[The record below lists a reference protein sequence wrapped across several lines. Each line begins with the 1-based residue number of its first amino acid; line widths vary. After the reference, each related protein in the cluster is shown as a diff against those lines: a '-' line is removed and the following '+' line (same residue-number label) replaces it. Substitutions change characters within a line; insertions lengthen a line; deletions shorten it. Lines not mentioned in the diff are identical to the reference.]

1 MSDIRISKTSK
12 PLAPTKK
19 ITKNQ
24 GASAESFTT
33 FLKEKQHEKTKKE
46 LDEMMSEISEKGK
59 SLTDSKNLELLVSY
73 KKMVKNFLEKATK
86 HAFEIIDS
94 KGIGR
99 VGRTKILKII
109 SAVDENLIALTDE
122 FISSERSKIKLL
134 DKIGELEGLLTDIY
148 I

>member
-12 PLAPTKK
+12 PLTTARKVSS
-19 ITKNQ
+19 KN
-24 GASAESFTT
+24 SAAGESFTT
-33 FLKEKQHEKTKKE
+33 FLKEKQHENTKRE

-73 KKMVKNFLEKATK
+73 KKMVKSFLEKATK
-86 HAFEIIDS
+86 HAFEIIES

-99 VGRTKILKII
+99 VGRTKILKIV

-122 FISSERSKIKLL
+122 FISSERNKIKLL